1 MRTTCP
7 TRQWNWR
14 WPDDDAFSYQH
25 PRPLQRRLHLSV
37 GQLSLR
43 LKHWLKM
50 PVEGETLAWESPQYS
65 GDANY
70 AAGTATPTPFTVVKA
85 SPIFEGLGVGNTGG
99 GQVVAG
105 QSATATATIYGSSKG
120 VPPTG
125 TVIFNVN
132 NIAVSGTATYSS
144 VNSPPTLT
152 ATIPTVFS
160 TPGSYPIGASYSG
173 DANYA
178 AATYPVPYSLV
189 VLGPISIAPIRG
201 IPLASPGLSG
211 STTLSVTPNGGFS
224 GTATVACTPDPN
236 ANEATCSL
244 VSGSSSGS
252 TLQVSV
258 SGSGA
263 TLTLNVTTTAPHQ
276 LARQDTPSF
285 GVSSKLALAGMLVL
299 FLPAFRRRRKYFVC
313 LIAMVLTLSLAAC
326 GGGGS
331 GGGGGGGKTDAGTAL
346 GTYSFTV
353 TATTGS
359 GASLYSTTAPLS
371 VTVN

>member
-1 MRTTCP
+1 
-7 TRQWNWR
+7 
-14 WPDDDAFSYQH
+14 
-25 PRPLQRRLHLSV
+25 
-37 GQLSLR
+37 
-43 LKHWLKM
+43 M

-224 GTATVACTPDPN
+224 GTATVACTD
-236 ANEATCSL
+236 
-244 VSGSSSGS
+244 
-252 TLQVSV
+252 QKSV
-258 SGSGA
+258 
-263 TLTLNVTTTAPHQ
+263 V
-276 LARQDTPSF
+276 
-285 GVSSKLALAGMLVL
+285 
-299 FLPAFRRRRKYFVC
+299 
-313 LIAMVLTLSLAAC
+313 
-326 GGGGS
+326 
-331 GGGGGGGKTDAGTAL
+331 
-346 GTYSFTV
+346 
-353 TATTGS
+353 
-359 GASLYSTTAPLS
+359 
-371 VTVN
+371 